1 MGGIFVAALVAAPAS
16 AAAGQGG
23 QVSSLATQQ
32 CSQERAQIGKRAFH
46 KRYGQKR
53 TMRACARRYRGRVA
67 SALAAAT
74 QDCQA
79 ELSDIGDADFI
90 DAHGDEPTDSVE
102 FAMSE
107 CVAEDVDE
115 ILNPEDYVDDET
127 DDEE

>member
-23 QVSSLATQQ
+23 QVSSRAAQQ
-32 CSQERAQIGKRAFH
+32 CAQERAEIGKKAFH

-53 TMRACARRYRGRVA
+53 TMRACAKRHRGEVVA
-67 SALAAAT
+67 ALNSAAE
-74 QDCQA
+74 DCQA
-79 ELSDIGDADFI
+79 ELNDVGAAEFI
-90 DAHGDEPTDSVE
+90 DEYGDEPTDSVDY
-102 FAMSE
+102 AMSE
-107 CVAEDVDE
+107 CVAEEVDE